1 MTIISPDEYNLL
13 MSISGYELNLQA
25 TNIGKKYGL
34 SPNQIIA
41 MLPNQP
47 PSQQQPNLGA
57 GLQQSVNT
65 NLPPQSSHRFEYDPS
80 PDASQRRQQ
89 VSQAINCPSCGAAL
103 GIPSIRPI
111 KVTCPQCF
119 QENTFLE

>member
-34 SPNQIIA
+34 SANQIIA

-47 PSQQQPNLGA
+47 SSQQQTNPGTGNSNNRLTQIFLHNLAIGLSTTQAQTHHKGA
-57 GLQQSVNT
+57 N
-65 NLPPQSSHRFEYDPS
+65 
-80 PDASQRRQQ
+80 
-89 VSQAINCPSCGAAL
+89 
-103 GIPSIRPI
+103 
-111 KVTCPQCF
+111 K
-119 QENTFLE
+119 

>member
-1 MTIISPDEYNLL
+1 MTIISPDEYDLL

-25 TNIGKKYGL
+25 TNIGNKYGL
-34 SPNQIIA
+34 SASQVIG
-41 MLPNQP
+41 MLPNQSP
-47 PSQQQPNLGA
+47 NQQHSHQTGNSQLP
-57 GLQQSVNT
+57 VNT
-65 NLPPQSSHRFEYDPS
+65 NISPQSNHRFEYDPS

-89 VSQAINCPSCGAAL
+89 VSQAINCPGCGAAL

-119 QENTFLE
+119 QENTFLA